1 MGQAVRDPG
10 ALQVGDAG
18 NKAWS
23 SYSRVP
29 TRELLVQ
36 RQHWQ
41 REYDGVGL
49 GMRWG
54 WDPAEGS
61 KRCQGTGE
69 KGRSQ
74 GSSPPS
80 PWEACL
86 SKKWRFGLVDTS
98 LLHPGPVPATTTPNT
113 TPRLTSPRGLGAPR
127 GAGGSGELDQR
138 PFHH

>member
-1 MGQAVRDPG
+1 M
-10 ALQVGDAG
+10 
-18 NKAWS
+18 
-23 SYSRVP
+23 P
-29 TRELLVQ
+29 TRELLMQ
-36 RQHWQ
+36 RQHWR

-69 KGRSQ
+69 KKRSQ
-74 GSSPPS
+74 GSSPTS

-98 LLHPGPVPATTTPNT
+98 LLHPGPVPATTTPQYNPQT
-113 TPRLTSPRGLGAPR
+113 DISR
-127 GAGGSGELDQR
+127 AGGTERG
-138 PFHH
+138 